1 MIGKGVSSPDIDRL
15 FSSPRLGEDCGY
27 PLQPQRK
34 GKEKKRKHAP
44 PLPKRDW
51 CRKHLNQS
59 KRLTIPPARWS
70 SQSQQNLFPRG
81 GLHCGTMRNFPDERE
96 SRKSRLDALE
106 KFVDNLRDLPTE
118 QAGQLLQG
126 WRKSRGRL
134 DSVPKLVEA
143 AKDAADTPT
152 SDSSN
157 PTSSISPDSFDA
169 QQVMPHATSIAGSNV
184 PHLAFSHTSPP
195 PNRSSLDSPWRHVLL
210 WLPPPE
216 LTRRFVET
224 FFSCSGKLF
233 HVFSR
238 EQIDQC
244 FEATFHS
251 PNNGSLE
258 YKADVC
264 CLMTVAAIGA
274 QYEHEVIDLEAQYTF
289 YDVARHH
296 LEAVIQARPLDAI
309 KITTLFCLY
318 NIMDKTTVA
327 VAYVDYPEVKWAE
340 YRKAWRTLIF
350 FSSWL
355 SASLGYVPG
364 NDSVPLDTQ
373 LPDLEI
379 NMSTDLAE
387 IVQNEMAKI
396 ALLKAKVMRMH
407 LAFKELTPRSIQSI
421 MDDLQTWYSR
431 LPWQMRLEN
440 LMHSEHS
447 ASIQRS
453 GFHVHLLYL
462 GGMMLCY
469 RRVAAQITQPMQQP
483 REIPFPEGEMAL
495 LLDHCEQAVVAA
507 ATSARILRLLLE
519 GNGVFKRCWLI
530 MYEPLG
536 ICFQSYTSCVI
547 LLHCV
552 AQKQVHNFVVQEWQE
567 ELMKAAHC
575 LRVLEF
581 CGTLDPV
588 AAQFHRE
595 LSAIHRLL
603 DQTAPGSNPEGT
615 TAELV
620 NMPAAPQP
628 LSTAS
633 QGRYLL
639 TIPPNADADRAQL
652 SAALLGMLCN
662 PFGNHSFRKLA
673 EETVLTRR
681 WTGGSTDPTRHEATQ
696 MIERLDW
703 DYESAQPFRLN
714 VGSLALGSGN
724 RVAPMMELGGVEAV
738 EAAAGA
744 GQGMMSPQ
752 PQLPS
757 MMGAEGAQCWVQD
770 ALAPQQPVGTSAM
783 PAEMMFGRMRIPQ
796 PCGWVPNEQSRGHP
810 PNY

>member
-1 MIGKGVSSPDIDRL
+1 MDVLLRTAAIRDRWQSDARNTTIVPRKPTPSPLSLVAPVRKLLQANSSLSALQTTVPPPWGKRSALARRQQAKQLTVVSSQAAELRNMSLTMAMGNLTTRRCWRAQCDGGRPKCTHCTTKR
-15 FSSPRLGEDCGY
+15 RACGY
-27 PLQPQRK
+27 I
-34 GKEKKRKHAP
+34 A
-44 PLPKRDW
+44 
-51 CRKHLNQS
+51 
-59 KRLTIPPARWS
+59 
-70 SQSQQNLFPRG
+70 
-81 GLHCGTMRNFPDERE
+81 DERE

-126 WRKSRGRL
+126 WRESRGRL

-143 AKDAADTPT
+143 AKDAADTP

-157 PTSSISPDSFDA
+157 PSSSISPDSYTT
-169 QQVMPHATSIAGSNV
+169 QHVVPHATSTAGPNV
-184 PHLAFSHTSPP
+184 PHKASSHISHPS
-195 PNRSSLDSPWRHVLL
+195 NRSSIDSPWRQVLL

-274 QYEHEVIDLEAQYTF
+274 QYEHEVIDLEAQHTF

-327 VAYVDYPEVKWAE
+327 VAYVEIGLGTCRRYRLECKRPPQGDYPEEKWAE
-340 YRKAWRTLIF
+340 YRKAWRSLIF
-350 FSSWL
+350 FFKSSDL
-355 SASLGYVPG
+355 IAMEASRPRDQHVDGPCGKYFY
-364 NDSVPLDTQ
+364 PLYHD
-373 LPDLEI
+373 
-379 NMSTDLAE
+379 MTDCVMLTPRTV
-387 IVQNEMAKI
+387 VQNEMAKI

-440 LMHSEHS
+440 LMYSEHS
-447 ASIQRS
+447 ASIRRS

-483 REIPFPEGEMAL
+483 REIPFPEGEMTL

-519 GNGVFKRCWLI
+519 DNGVFKR
-530 MYEPLG
+530 
-536 ICFQSYTSCVI
+536 
-547 LLHCV
+547 
-552 AQKQVHNFVVQEWQE
+552 
-567 ELMKAAHC
+567 
-575 LRVLEF
+575 
-581 CGTLDPV
+581 
-588 AAQFHRE
+588 
-595 LSAIHRLL
+595 
-603 DQTAPGSNPEGT
+603 
-615 TAELV
+615 
-620 NMPAAPQP
+620 
-628 LSTAS
+628 
-633 QGRYLL
+633 
-639 TIPPNADADRAQL
+639 
-652 SAALLGMLCN
+652 
-662 PFGNHSFRKLA
+662 
-673 EETVLTRR
+673 
-681 WTGGSTDPTRHEATQ
+681 
-696 MIERLDW
+696 
-703 DYESAQPFRLN
+703 
-714 VGSLALGSGN
+714 
-724 RVAPMMELGGVEAV
+724 
-738 EAAAGA
+738 
-744 GQGMMSPQ
+744 
-752 PQLPS
+752 
-757 MMGAEGAQCWVQD
+757 
-770 ALAPQQPVGTSAM
+770 
-783 PAEMMFGRMRIPQ
+783 
-796 PCGWVPNEQSRGHP
+796 
-810 PNY
+810 

>member
-1 MIGKGVSSPDIDRL
+1 MRSFRQIQPARPANENGSE
-15 FSSPRLGEDCGY
+15 PRGHD
-27 PLQPQRK
+27 P
-34 GKEKKRKHAP
+34 
-44 PLPKRDW
+44 
-51 CRKHLNQS
+51 S
-59 KRLTIPPARWS
+59 KRHTVEACHDCRRLKI
-70 SQSQQNLFPRG
+70 
-81 GLHCGTMRNFPDERE
+81 
-96 SRKSRLDALE
+96 KSRLNALE
-106 KFVDNLRDLPTE
+106 KFVDSLRDLPTA
-118 QAGQLLQG
+118 QAGKLLQS

-143 AKDAADTPT
+143 AKEAAADTA
-152 SDSSN
+152 SGSSN
-157 PTSSISPDSFDA
+157 PPSSISPESITSQDIMAYATPA
-169 QQVMPHATSIAGSNV
+169 QTTNAPQQP
-184 PHLAFSHTSPP
+184 FSQISPP
-195 PNRSSLDSPWRHVLL
+195 ANAATLDSPWRHVLL
-210 WLPPPE
+210 WLPPPD

-233 HVFSR
+233 HVFSKD
-238 EQIDQC
+238 QINQC
-244 FEATFHS
+244 FQTTFHT

-258 YKADVC
+258 YKSDVC

-274 QYEHEVIDLEAQYTF
+274 QYEHEVIDLEAQHTF

-296 LEAVIQARPLDAI
+296 LEAVIQWRPLDAI

-327 VAYVDYPEVKWAE
+327 VAYVEIGLGTCRRYRLESKKPPQGEFTEERWAE
-340 YRKAWRTLIF
+340 GRKAWRTLIF

-364 NDSVPLDTQ
+364 NDSVPLETQ
-373 LPDLEI
+373 RKLPDLEI
-379 NMSTDLAE
+379 NTSTDLVE

-407 LAFKELTPRSIQSI
+407 LAFKELTSRSIRTI
-421 MDDLQTWYSR
+421 MDDLQTWYRR

-440 LMHSEHS
+440 LMDSEHS
-447 ASIQRS
+447 ASIRRS

-469 RRVAAQITQPMQQP
+469 RRIAAQISEPRQQS
-483 REIPFPEGEMAL
+483 RRIPFPEDEMAL

-507 ATSARILRLLLE
+507 ATSARILRLLLDD
-519 GNGVFKRCWLI
+519 NGVFKRCWLI
-530 MYEPLG
+530 
-536 ICFQSYTSCVI
+536 IFQSYTSCVI
-547 LLHCV
+547 LLHAV
-552 AQKQVHNFVVQEWQE
+552 AQKQVHNFVIGQWE
-567 ELMKAAHC
+567 EDLMKAKHC

-588 AAQFHRE
+588 AAQFNRE

-603 DQTAPGSNPEGT
+603 EQTAPGVNPDGT

-620 NMPAAPQP
+620 NLPEAEHP
-628 LSTAS
+628 LSPAS
-633 QGRYLL
+633 QARYLL
-639 TIPPNADADRAQL
+639 TIPPQADPDRAKI

-724 RVAPMMELGGVEAV
+724 HVAPMMMEMGGVEAA
-738 EAAAGA
+738 EAAAA
-744 GQGMMSPQ
+744 GGGLAAMVPPPPPPMPPMAVSGTQG
-752 PQLPS
+752 
-757 MMGAEGAQCWVQD
+757 WVHD
-770 ALAPQQPVGTSAM
+770 ALAPQQPVGLVGSDM

-796 PCGWVPNEQSRGHP
+796 PCGWVADEQLRRSSRFP
-810 PNY
+810 Q

>member
-1 MIGKGVSSPDIDRL
+1 MRGFRQI
-15 FSSPRLGEDCGY
+15 
-27 PLQPQRK
+27 Q
-34 GKEKKRKHAP
+34 
-44 PLPKRDW
+44 
-51 CRKHLNQS
+51 
-59 KRLTIPPARWS
+59 PARPANGDVAE
-70 SQSQQNLFPRG
+70 QRG
-81 GLHCGTMRNFPDERE
+81 NDPNKRNTVEACHDSDERE
-96 SRKSRLDALE
+96 SRKSRLNALE
-106 KFVDNLRDLPTE
+106 KFVDNLRDLPSE
-118 QAGQLLQG
+118 QAGKLLQG

-143 AKDAADTPT
+143 AREAAEDPSGS
-152 SDSSN
+152 SDPN
-157 PTSSISPDSFDA
+157 SSISPESENSRT
-169 QQVMPHATSIAGSNV
+169 QQIMPHATAITGSN
-184 PHLAFSHTSPP
+184 PTHPTFSHMSPP
-195 PNRSSLDSPWRHVLL
+195 SNTSTLDSPWRHVLL

-233 HVFSR
+233 HVFSK
-238 EQIDQC
+238 EQIYQC
-244 FEATFHS
+244 FDTTFQS
-251 PNNGSLE
+251 PNNRSLE

-274 QYEHEVIDLEAQYTF
+274 QYEHEIIDLEAQHTF

-327 VAYVDYPEVKWAE
+327 VAYVATSRNWPWYLQALQLGMQETTPGGFEEAKWAE
-340 YRKAWRTLIF
+340 YRKAWRSLIF

-379 NMSTDLAE
+379 NTSADLAE

-421 MDDLQTWYSR
+421 MGDLQTWYTR

-447 ASIQRS
+447 ASIRRS

-469 RRVAAQITQPMQQP
+469 RRIAAQITQPMQQS
-483 REIPFPEGEMAL
+483 RQIPFPEGEMTL
-495 LLDHCEQAVVAA
+495 LFDHCEEAVVAA
-507 ATSARILRLLLE
+507 ATSARILRLLLDD
-519 GNGVFKRCWLI
+519 NGVFKRCWLI
-530 MYEPLG
+530 
-536 ICFQSYTSCVI
+536 IFQSYTSCVI

-552 AQKQVHNFVVQEWQE
+552 AQKQAHNFVVQQWQE

-588 AAQFHRE
+588 ARQFHHE

-603 DQTAPGSNPEGT
+603 DQTLPGVNPEGT

-620 NMPAAPQP
+620 NLPAAEQP
-628 LSTAS
+628 LSPAS

-639 TIPPNADADRAQL
+639 TIPPNADPDRAQL

-724 RVAPMMELGGVEAV
+724 CVAPPMMELSGVEAV
-738 EAAAGA
+738 EAAAMIPPPLPFMEGR
-744 GQGMMSPQ
+744 GTQG
-752 PQLPS
+752 
-757 MMGAEGAQCWVQD
+757 WVQD
-770 ALAPQQPVGTSAM
+770 ALAPQQPGGSAAV
-783 PAEMMFGRMRIPQ
+783 PAEMVFGRMRVPQ
-796 PCGWVPNEQSRGHP
+796 PCGWVTDEQLRRP
-810 PNY
+810 PRS

>member
-1 MIGKGVSSPDIDRL
+1 MRSFRQIQPARPVDGDDVESKGYDPNKRHTVEACHDCRRLKIKVRPIDFKHIPKCGHCTSKR
-15 FSSPRLGEDCGY
+15 RTCGY
-27 PLQPQRK
+27 I
-34 GKEKKRKHAP
+34 A
-44 PLPKRDW
+44 
-51 CRKHLNQS
+51 
-59 KRLTIPPARWS
+59 
-70 SQSQQNLFPRG
+70 
-81 GLHCGTMRNFPDERE
+81 DERE

-126 WRKSRGRL
+126 WRESRGRL
-134 DSVPKLVEA
+134 DSVPKLVET
-143 AKDAADTPT
+143 AKDAADTSSTSLRSKPRCMQHPPT
-152 SDSSN
+152 VPLH
-157 PTSSISPDSFDA
+157 PT
-169 QQVMPHATSIAGSNV
+169 QT
-184 PHLAFSHTSPP
+184 FSHISPP
-195 PNRSSLDSPWRHVLL
+195 PTTSTIDSPWRHVLL
-210 WLPPPE
+210 WLPPPD

-244 FEATFHS
+244 FDATFHS
-251 PNNGSLE
+251 PNNSSLE

-274 QYEHEVIDLEAQYTF
+274 QYEHEIIDPEAQHTF

-327 VAYVDYPEVKWAE
+327 VAYVV
-340 YRKAWRTLIF
+340 
-350 FSSWL
+350 
-355 SASLGYVPG
+355 
-364 NDSVPLDTQ
+364 
-373 LPDLEI
+373 
-379 NMSTDLAE
+379 
-387 IVQNEMAKI
+387 VQNEMAKI
-396 ALLKAKVMRMH
+396 ALLKARVMRMH

-421 MDDLQTWYSR
+421 MDDLQRWYSR

-440 LMHSEHS
+440 LMDSEHS
-447 ASIQRS
+447 ASIRRS

-469 RRVAAQITQPMQQP
+469 RRVAAQISQPMQQS
-483 REIPFPEGEMAL
+483 RGIPFPEEEMTL
-495 LLDHCEQAVVAA
+495 LLEHCEQAVVAA
-507 ATSARILRLLLE
+507 ATSARILRLLLDD
-519 GNGVFKRCWLI
+519 NGVFKRCWLI
-530 MYEPLG
+530 
-536 ICFQSYTSCVI
+536 IFQSYTSCVI

-595 LSAIHRLL
+595 LSAIHQLL
-603 DQTAPGSNPEGT
+603 DPTSPAFNPEGT
-615 TAELV
+615 TVELV
-620 NMPAAPQP
+620 NLPAAEQP

-639 TIPPNADADRAQL
+639 TIPPTADPARAQL

-673 EETVLTRR
+673 EETVLTQR
-681 WTGGSTDPTRHEATQ
+681 WTGGSTDPTRHESTQ

-724 RVAPMMELGGVEAV
+724 HVVPPPMMELGGVEAA

-744 GQGMMSPQ
+744 GAAMMP
-752 PQLPS
+752 PPLPP
-757 MMGAEGAQCWVQD
+757 MAGPGARGWVQD
-770 ALAPQQPVGTSAM
+770 ALAAQQPAGPAG
-783 PAEMMFGRMRIPQ
+783 PAEMVFGRMRIPQ
-796 PCGWVPNEQSRGHP
+796 PCGWVSDEQLRRP
-810 PNY
+810 RNF

>member
-1 MIGKGVSSPDIDRL
+1 MRGFRQI
-15 FSSPRLGEDCGY
+15 
-27 PLQPQRK
+27 Q
-34 GKEKKRKHAP
+34 
-44 PLPKRDW
+44 
-51 CRKHLNQS
+51 
-59 KRLTIPPARWS
+59 PARPV
-70 SQSQQNLFPRG
+70 NGDGVEPRG
-81 GLHCGTMRNFPDERE
+81 NDPNKRNTVEACHDCRRLKIKVRPNTSSIPEYRSQMLIEGARTDERE
-96 SRKSRLDALE
+96 SRKSRLNALE

-118 QAGQLLQG
+118 QAGKLLQS

-143 AKDAADTPT
+143 AREAADHSSGS
-152 SDSSN
+152 SD
-157 PTSSISPDSFDA
+157 PTSSKSPESESSSG
-169 QQVMPHATSIAGSNV
+169 QHIMPHATAVAVSN
-184 PHLAFSHTSPP
+184 P
-195 PNRSSLDSPWRHVLL
+195 PNPTISHISSPSNASTLDSPWRQVLL

-233 HVFSR
+233 HVFSK
-238 EQIDQC
+238 EQIYQC
-244 FEATFHS
+244 FDTTFQS

-274 QYEHEVIDLEAQYTF
+274 QYEHEIIDIEAQHTF

-327 VAYVDYPEVKWAE
+327 VAYVEIGLGTCRRYNLECKRPPQGGFAEARWAE
-340 YRKAWRTLIF
+340 YRKAWRSLIF

-379 NMSTDLAE
+379 NTSTDLAE

-421 MDDLQTWYSR
+421 MEDLQTWYSR

-447 ASIQRS
+447 ASIRRS

-469 RRVAAQITQPMQQP
+469 RRVAAQITQPMQQS
-483 REIPFPEGEMAL
+483 RRIPFPEGDMAL
-495 LLDHCEQAVVAA
+495 LFGHCEEAVVAA
-507 ATSARILRLLLE
+507 ATSARILALLLDD
-519 GNGVFKRCWLI
+519 NGVFKRCWLI
-530 MYEPLG
+530 
-536 ICFQSYTSCVI
+536 IFQSYTSCVI

-552 AQKQVHNFVVQEWQE
+552 AQKQVHNFVVQQWQE

-575 LRVLEF
+575 LQVLEF

-588 AAQFHRE
+588 ARQFHTE

-603 DQTAPGSNPEGT
+603 DQTSPRANPEGT

-620 NMPAAPQP
+620 NLPPAEQP
-628 LSTAS
+628 LSPAS

-639 TIPPNADADRAQL
+639 TIPPNADPDRAQL

-724 RVAPMMELGGVEAV
+724 HCVPPMMKLSGVEAV
-738 EAAAGA
+738 EAAAMVSTSSPPLPPMEGA
-744 GQGMMSPQ
+744 GAQG
-752 PQLPS
+752 
-757 MMGAEGAQCWVQD
+757 WVQD
-770 ALAPQQPVGTSAM
+770 ALAPQQPGGSAAV
-783 PAEMMFGRMRIPQ
+783 PAEMVFGRMRVPQ
-796 PCGWVPNEQSRGHP
+796 PCGWVTDEQLRRHP
-810 PNY
+810 RNC

>member
-1 MIGKGVSSPDIDRL
+1 MPMFRQIKPARPVNGDGVEARGHDSNKKNAVEACHDCRRL
-15 FSSPRLGEDCGY
+15 KIKCDGARPKCGHCTSKRRTCGY
-27 PLQPQRK
+27 I
-34 GKEKKRKHAP
+34 A
-44 PLPKRDW
+44 
-51 CRKHLNQS
+51 
-59 KRLTIPPARWS
+59 
-70 SQSQQNLFPRG
+70 
-81 GLHCGTMRNFPDERE
+81 DERE

-106 KFVDNLRDLPTE
+106 KFVDNLRDLPSE
-118 QAGQLLQG
+118 QAGKLLQG
-126 WRKSRGRL
+126 WRKTRGRL

-143 AKDAADTPT
+143 AKEAADTP
-152 SDSSN
+152 SSSSN
-157 PTSSISPDSFDA
+157 TTPSISPESNYSH
-169 QQVMPHATSIAGSNV
+169 QIITHPTSV
-184 PHLAFSHTSPP
+184 TSPNGHHP
-195 PNRSSLDSPWRHVLL
+195 SEILSQFSSPHNTVTLDSPWRQVLL
-210 WLPPPE
+210 WLPPPD

-233 HVFSR
+233 HVFSKD
-238 EQIDQC
+238 QINQC
-244 FEATFHS
+244 FETTFQT

-274 QYEHEVIDLEAQYTF
+274 QYEHEVIDVEAQHTF

-327 VAYVDYPEVKWAE
+327 VAYV
-340 YRKAWRTLIF
+340 
-350 FSSWL
+350 
-355 SASLGYVPG
+355 GYVPG

-379 NMSTDLAE
+379 NTSTDLAE

-407 LAFKELTPRSIQSI
+407 LAFKELTSRSIRSI
-421 MDDLQTWYSR
+421 MDDLQT
-431 LPWQMRLEN
+431 
-440 LMHSEHS
+440 
-447 ASIQRS
+447 
-453 GFHVHLLYL
+453 
-462 GGMMLCY
+462 
-469 RRVAAQITQPMQQP
+469 
-483 REIPFPEGEMAL
+483 
-495 LLDHCEQAVVAA
+495 
-507 ATSARILRLLLE
+507 
-519 GNGVFKRCWLI
+519 
-530 MYEPLG
+530 
-536 ICFQSYTSCVI
+536 CFQSYTSCVI
-547 LLHCV
+547 LLHAV
-552 AQKQVHNFVVQEWQE
+552 AQKQVHNFVVDQWQE

-581 CGTLDPV
+581 CGSLDPV

-603 DQTAPGSNPEGT
+603 DQTSPGVNPAGT

-620 NMPAAPQP
+620 NLPASDQP
-628 LSTAS
+628 LSPAS
-633 QGRYLL
+633 HGRYLL
-639 TIPPNADADRAQL
+639 TIPPNADPSRAQI

-724 RVAPMMELGGVEAV
+724 CVAPMMMMDLGGVEAA
-738 EAAAGA
+738 EAAASGLGA
-744 GQGMMSPQ
+744 SAAMVPTLPQSSMPPMTGSGTQG
-752 PQLPS
+752 
-757 MMGAEGAQCWVQD
+757 WVHD
-770 ALAPQQPVGTSAM
+770 ALAAQQPVGAAAAM

-796 PCGWVPNEQSRGHP
+796 PCGWVTDEQLRRPSRNP
-810 PNY
+810 Q

>member
-1 MIGKGVSSPDIDRL
+1 MPMFRQIKPARPVNGDGVDARGHDSNKKNAVEACHDCRRL
-15 FSSPRLGEDCGY
+15 KIKCDGARPKCGHCTSKRRTCGY
-27 PLQPQRK
+27 I
-34 GKEKKRKHAP
+34 A
-44 PLPKRDW
+44 
-51 CRKHLNQS
+51 
-59 KRLTIPPARWS
+59 
-70 SQSQQNLFPRG
+70 
-81 GLHCGTMRNFPDERE
+81 DERE

-106 KFVDNLRDLPTE
+106 KFVDNLRDLPSE
-118 QAGQLLQG
+118 QAGKLLQG
-126 WRKSRGRL
+126 WRKTRGRL
-134 DSVPKLVEA
+134 DSGPKLVEA
-143 AKDAADTPT
+143 AKEAADTP
-152 SDSSN
+152 SSSSN
-157 PTSSISPDSFDA
+157 TTPSISPESNSSH
-169 QQVMPHATSIAGSNV
+169 QIITHPTSV
-184 PHLAFSHTSPP
+184 TSPNGHHP
-195 PNRSSLDSPWRHVLL
+195 PEILSQFSPPHNTVTLDSPWRQVLL
-210 WLPPPE
+210 WLPPPD

-233 HVFSR
+233 HVFSKD
-238 EQIDQC
+238 QINQC
-244 FEATFHS
+244 FETTFQT

-274 QYEHEVIDLEAQYTF
+274 QYEHEVIDVEAQHTF

-327 VAYVDYPEVKWAE
+327 VAYVEIGLGTCKRYRLECKMPPQGEFPEARWAE
-340 YRKAWRTLIF
+340 YRKAWRSLIF

-379 NMSTDLAE
+379 NTSTDLAE

-407 LAFKELTPRSIQSI
+407 LAFKELTSRSIRSI

-447 ASIQRS
+447 ASIRRS

-469 RRVAAQITQPMQQP
+469 RRIAAQITQPMQQA
-483 REIPFPEGEMAL
+483 RRIPFPEDEVTL
-495 LLDHCEQAVVAA
+495 LLAHCEEAVVAA
-507 ATSARILRLLLE
+507 ATSARILNLLL
-519 GNGVFKRCWLI
+519 GDNGVFKRCWLI
-530 MYEPLG
+530 
-536 ICFQSYTSCVI
+536 IFQSYTSCVI
-547 LLHCV
+547 LLHAV
-552 AQKQVHNFVVQEWQE
+552 AQKQVHNFVVDQWQE

-581 CGTLDPV
+581 CGSLDPV

-603 DQTAPGSNPEGT
+603 DQTSPGVNPAGT

-620 NMPAAPQP
+620 NLPAADQP
-628 LSTAS
+628 LSPAS
-633 QGRYLL
+633 HGRYLL
-639 TIPPNADADRAQL
+639 TIPPNADPSRAQI
-652 SAALLGMLCN
+652 SAALLSMLCN

-724 RVAPMMELGGVEAV
+724 CVAPMMMMEMGGVEAA
-738 EAAAGA
+738 EAAASGLGA
-744 GQGMMSPQ
+744 SAAMVPPLPQSSMPHMTGSGTQG
-752 PQLPS
+752 
-757 MMGAEGAQCWVQD
+757 WVHD
-770 ALAPQQPVGTSAM
+770 ALAAQQPAGAAAAM

-796 PCGWVPNEQSRGHP
+796 PCGWVTDEQLRRPSRNP
-810 PNY
+810 Q

>member
-1 MIGKGVSSPDIDRL
+1 MPMFRQIKPARPVNGDGVEARGHDSNKKNAVEACHDCRRL
-15 FSSPRLGEDCGY
+15 KIKCDGARPKCGHCTSKRRTCGY
-27 PLQPQRK
+27 I
-34 GKEKKRKHAP
+34 A
-44 PLPKRDW
+44 
-51 CRKHLNQS
+51 
-59 KRLTIPPARWS
+59 
-70 SQSQQNLFPRG
+70 
-81 GLHCGTMRNFPDERE
+81 DERE

-106 KFVDNLRDLPTE
+106 KFVDNLRDLPSE
-118 QAGQLLQG
+118 QAGKLLQG
-126 WRKSRGRL
+126 WRKTRGRL

-143 AKDAADTPT
+143 AKEAADTP
-152 SDSSN
+152 SSSSN
-157 PTSSISPDSFDA
+157 TTPSISPESNYSH
-169 QQVMPHATSIAGSNV
+169 QIITHPTSV
-184 PHLAFSHTSPP
+184 TSPNGHHPSEILSQFSP
-195 PNRSSLDSPWRHVLL
+195 PHNTVTLDSPWRQVLL
-210 WLPPPE
+210 WLPPPD

-233 HVFSR
+233 HVFSKD
-238 EQIDQC
+238 QINQC
-244 FEATFHS
+244 FETTFQT

-274 QYEHEVIDLEAQYTF
+274 QYEHEVIDVEAQHTF

-327 VAYVDYPEVKWAE
+327 VAYV
-340 YRKAWRTLIF
+340 
-350 FSSWL
+350 
-355 SASLGYVPG
+355 GYVPG

-379 NMSTDLAE
+379 NTSTDLAE

-407 LAFKELTPRSIQSI
+407 LAFKELTSRSIRSI
-421 MDDLQTWYSR
+421 MDDLQT
-431 LPWQMRLEN
+431 
-440 LMHSEHS
+440 
-447 ASIQRS
+447 
-453 GFHVHLLYL
+453 
-462 GGMMLCY
+462 
-469 RRVAAQITQPMQQP
+469 
-483 REIPFPEGEMAL
+483 
-495 LLDHCEQAVVAA
+495 
-507 ATSARILRLLLE
+507 
-519 GNGVFKRCWLI
+519 
-530 MYEPLG
+530 
-536 ICFQSYTSCVI
+536 CFQSYTSCVI
-547 LLHCV
+547 LLHAV
-552 AQKQVHNFVVQEWQE
+552 AQKQVHNFVVDQWQE

-581 CGTLDPV
+581 CGSLDPV

-603 DQTAPGSNPEGT
+603 DQTSPGVNPAGT

-620 NMPAAPQP
+620 NLPASDQP
-628 LSTAS
+628 LSPAS
-633 QGRYLL
+633 HGRYLL
-639 TIPPNADADRAQL
+639 TIPPNADPSRAQI

-724 RVAPMMELGGVEAV
+724 CVAPMMMMDLGGVEAA
-738 EAAAGA
+738 EAAASGLGA
-744 GQGMMSPQ
+744 SAAMVPTLPQSSMPPMTGSGTQG
-752 PQLPS
+752 
-757 MMGAEGAQCWVQD
+757 WVHD
-770 ALAPQQPVGTSAM
+770 ALAAQQPVGAAAAM

-796 PCGWVPNEQSRGHP
+796 PCGWVTDEQLRRPSRNP
-810 PNY
+810 Q